1 MRNLS
6 LEQRKDNTYYDK
18 NGEQILE
25 GDLLK
30 VFHFIGARRKK
41 HYMYQV
47 VVMEDINF
55 KNDPVRFPVM
65 SVSSYLPNSKPHC
78 RMYVLANNNRVHK
91 TAEIVYKKDLSARK
105 RIKVC

>member
-1 MRNLS
+1 MQNLS

-30 VFHFIGARRKK
+30 VFHFIGVRRKK

-47 VVMEDINF
+47 VVMEDSNF
-55 KNDPVRFPVM
+55 PLDSVRFPVM

-78 RMYVLANNNRVHK
+78 RMYVIADENRIYRN
-91 TAEIVYKKDLSARK
+91 AEIVQEFDFETKRK
-105 RIKVC
+105 RIKV